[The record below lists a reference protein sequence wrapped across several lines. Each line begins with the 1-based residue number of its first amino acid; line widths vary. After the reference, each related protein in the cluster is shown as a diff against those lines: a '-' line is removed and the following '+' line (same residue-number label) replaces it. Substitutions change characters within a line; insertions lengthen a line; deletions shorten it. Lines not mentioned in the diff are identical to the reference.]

1 MSFFHLKP
9 NTFPTLSFSGTISQ
23 HFNYSSPLFLPLSLF
38 SMIFSCGVSWQQDHV
53 SLDCREC
60 GGYAMARPCPDC
72 NGTCQ
77 SEWRRNLAAVSYNYN
92 SFRFLSLHFLSPP
105 FFSLLFSSEF
115 FFILSNCFLLF
126 QTIFYHL
133 VLNLSSIHWSLSV
146 FGPSVQM
153 HIPNNV
159 VFNHW
164 LSFNFVQG
172 FNKHT
177 FVVFLDHS
185 LSSFGNLPP
194 SLFSL
199 TF

>member
-1 MSFFHLKP
+1 
-9 NTFPTLSFSGTISQ
+9 
-23 HFNYSSPLFLPLSLF
+23 
-38 SMIFSCGVSWQQDHV
+38 
-53 SLDCREC
+53 
-60 GGYAMARPCPDC
+60 MARPCPDC

-105 FFSLLFSSEF
+105 FFSLLFSPD
-115 FFILSNCFLLF
+115 FFILSNYFSFF
-126 QTIFYHL
+126 QTIFYSFKPFFILFIFYHL
-133 VLNLSSIHWSLSV
+133 VLNLSSIHWSLSM

-194 SLFSL
+194 SLFFL
-199 TF
+199 TFLRLSHHEFLFLVAQNTFPFFSFT

>member
-1 MSFFHLKP
+1 
-9 NTFPTLSFSGTISQ
+9 
-23 HFNYSSPLFLPLSLF
+23 
-38 SMIFSCGVSWQQDHV
+38 
-53 SLDCREC
+53 
-60 GGYAMARPCPDC
+60 MARPCPDC

-105 FFSLLFSSEF
+105 FSFFLPN
-115 FFILSNCFLLF
+115 FFILSNYFLFL
-126 QTIFYHL
+126 QTIFFIFHHL
-133 VLNLSSIHWSLSV
+133 VLNLSSIHWSLNV
-146 FGPSVQM
+146 FGPSVPM

-177 FVVFLDHS
+177 FVVFLDHFFLLETSLRHFSFLYSYVS
-185 LSSFGNLPP
+185 LSSLVSLPL
-194 SLFSL
+194 SCRSEHISFLFVHVIN
-199 TF
+199 